1 MALNI
6 LKSDNSKIVIGDTI
20 PKSVFANDEAKKEFN
35 KIIEME
41 KNVGREKLFYK
52 SNQNKYDFKKFRT
65 IRTVDEDIY
74 NGEITLEEADKDQS
88 DLVQKINDFTKTT
101 RPRSDKKKQEKEN
114 VEKILY
120 YFCEGRKMVLNG
132 FKSKIFLTK
141 SKGSVIL
148 NTNYS
153 KLKILMRKQ
162 MLKGLPIALVQLK
175 AGNNSEN
182 LLNEIRKII
191 YSLYQSK
198 EITKKVCNNIIES
211 L

>member
-1 MALNI
+1 MALNM

-41 KNVGREKLFYK
+41 KKMWVKKNY
-52 SNQNKYDFKKFRT
+52 SINQIKINTILKKIRT

-120 YFCEGRKMVLNG
+120 YFCEDRK
-132 FKSKIFLTK
+132 K
-141 SKGSVIL
+141 
-148 NTNYS
+148 
-153 KLKILMRKQ
+153 
-162 MLKGLPIALVQLK
+162 
-175 AGNNSEN
+175 
-182 LLNEIRKII
+182 
-191 YSLYQSK
+191 
-198 EITKKVCNNIIES
+198 
-211 L
+211 